1 MATTSTAMHLQP
13 QRLRGAPAQRKRG
26 ASRERTVAPRA
37 RTAEQQSLKQREQ
50 YVRFEPWFLSH
61 LFSVPLSSPT
71 SSIEPPQFRVD
82 KPLGCQVTQGPTGV
96 KVDVR
101 S

>member
-13 QRLRGAPAQRKRG
+13 QRLRGASAQRKRG

-71 SSIEPPQFRVD
+71 PSLNPRSSAWTSPSAANSHEAQPA
-82 KPLGCQVTQGPTGV
+82 
-96 KVDVR
+96 
-101 S
+101 